1 MTLALDEI
9 VTISRMVAL
18 EHGRAMQVTAVNV
31 SDGGSE
37 RVEILVTLE
46 DCHRGPCRFLVN
58 VSRAEREQLEA
69 ELRSKLSDALAK
81 HNIAHPGQS

>member
-9 VTISRMVAL
+9 ATISRMVAL

-31 SDGGSE
+31 IDGGSE
-37 RVEILVTLE
+37 RVEILVSLQA
-46 DCHRGPCRFLVN
+46 CQQGPCRFLVN

-69 ELRSKLSDALAK
+69 ELRSKFRDALAK
-81 HNIAHPGQS
+81 HDIAHPSQS

>member
-9 VTISRMVAL
+9 ATISRVVAL
-18 EHGRAMQVTAVNV
+18 EHGRALQVTAVDI

-46 DCHRGPCRFLVN
+46 DCHRGQRRFLVN
-58 VSRAEREQLEA
+58 VSRADREQFKG
-69 ELRSKLSDALAK
+69 ELRSTLRDALTK
-81 HNIAHPGQS
+81 HDIAHPGQS